1 MSRYFDTW
9 TIVVIILTIVLF
21 VVALF
26 VKGFTHQLLIEAGVL
41 LVSIKIILMSYQN
54 IRNFEELKKDLTEI
68 KEILREK

>member
-1 MSRYFDTW
+1 MNRYFDKW

>member
-1 MSRYFDTW
+1 MNRYFDKW

-54 IRNFEELKKDLTEI
+54 IRNFDELKKYLTEI
-68 KEILREK
+68 KELLREK

>member
-1 MSRYFDTW
+1 MNRYFDKW

-26 VKGFTHQLLIEAGVL
+26 VMRFTHQLLIEAGVL

>member
-1 MSRYFDTW
+1 MNRYFDKW
-9 TIVVIILTIVLF
+9 TIVVIILTIILF

-54 IRNFEELKKDLTEI
+54 IRNFEELKNDLTEI
-68 KEILREK
+68 KDLLRKK